1 MEKQYY
7 VYIMSNKSNTVLYIG
22 MTNNIIRRVYEHKN
36 HLVKGFTDK
45 YNVTKLIFAEST
57 TTAESAILR
66 EKQLKKW
73 SRKKK
78 DWLIDKSNP
87 TRIDLYDMLLDS

>member
-1 MEKQYY
+1 MEKQFY
-7 VYIMSNKSNTVLYIG
+7 VYIMSNINNLYIG

-45 YNVTKLIFAEST
+45 YNVTKLVFAEST

-78 DWLIDKSNP
+78 EWLVNKSNL
-87 TRIDLYDMLLDS
+87 TRLDLYYKLLDN